1 MAWKVMSG
9 SDLAMMP
16 LCFAHARL
24 ANGLLLVFPQ
34 LINPLSVYCIGYSG
48 ASLLVVRKIMK

>member
-1 MAWKVMSG
+1 MSG

-34 LINPLSVYCIGYSG
+34 LINPLSVYCIGYPG